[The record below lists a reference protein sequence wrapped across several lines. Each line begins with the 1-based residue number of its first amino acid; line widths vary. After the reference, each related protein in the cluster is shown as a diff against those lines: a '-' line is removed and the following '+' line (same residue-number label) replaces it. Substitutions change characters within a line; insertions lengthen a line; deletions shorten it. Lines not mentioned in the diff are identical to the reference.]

1 MLAGVVALTTM
12 AGFARADE
20 TGKACAARFEK
31 AQYLQK
37 DGKLRDARVES
48 LACGAAPCPGFMRE
62 ACQKLLSDIDLAQPT
77 LVLGAQDAAGAD
89 LVEVRVTLDDQ
100 PFLPRLGADAVPVDP
115 GEHTFR
121 FFVADRPAAT
131 QHALVRTG
139 EKNRV
144 VRVTIPLPPPAP
156 PQPAG
161 PAATAPEGKSG
172 GLVLPIV
179 VGAVGVATIAAS
191 LGVGVS
197 AKSDLDGLRSS
208 CAPHCSASDV
218 SSVNTRGAVSDV
230 LLGLGVTGVAV
241 AAVLFFVRRGGHEAP
256 PVALRLVPATGGV
269 GFSF

>member
-121 FFVADRPAAT
+121 FFVADRPPAT

-144 VRVTIPLPPPAP
+144 VRVTIPLPPSAL

-161 PAATAPEGKSG
+161 PATVPEGKSG

-191 LGVGVS
+191 IGVGAS
-197 AKSDLDGLRSS
+197 AKSDLDGLRTS

-230 LLGLGVTGVAV
+230 LLGVGVTGVAI
-241 AAVLFFVRRGGHEAP
+241 AAVLFFVRRGHEAP
-256 PVALRLVPATGGV
+256 PVALSLVPSTGGV